1 MFSVQKTFS
10 ITVPLIAYLVYHA
23 NVRPPFASF
32 SCTLIGIDCPTDIP
46 IHGYVDDDYKEVY
59 DIFLNNFKQGRD
71 IGASVSAYV
80 GGRKVVSLQGGWQ
93 DIEEKVEYTNESL
106 QMVFS
111 TSKILGVVVIAQLV
125 EQGLL
130 EYDEKISTYWPE
142 FAQGNKEN
150 VTLCELMRHTSGVAS
165 LDNPISFQE
174 ASDPDILADI
184 LAKQP
189 HNFDGKPIHAY
200 HAITQG
206 WYQNEII
213 RRVDPQ
219 RRTIG
224 SIVNEYKDKWGS
236 EWYLKPEATE
246 GLDLKRIAPFYQEP
260 KYRQLYPALK
270 ITVENPA
277 YSAYT
282 NSDSMAKLAA
292 ILANRGKSIVPGE
305 PDLLL
310 KDATYEELTKF
321 ISDEQ
326 DIIYPQLILINLRGG
341 FRLLRNHENFKL
353 PESENIDFIGGV
365 GGGGSVLAFNEKY
378 KIGFSYNTNS
388 YSNDIMPDQ
397 RSSLILGA
405 IVKQVKKKAREA
417 ELNKMS

>member
-1 MFSVQKTFS
+1 
-10 ITVPLIAYLVYHA
+10 
-23 NVRPPFASF
+23 
-32 SCTLIGIDCPTDIP
+32 
-46 IHGYVDDDYKEVY
+46 
-59 DIFLNNFKQGRD
+59 
-71 IGASVSAYV
+71 
-80 GGRKVVSLQGGWQ
+80 
-93 DIEEKVEYTNESL
+93 
-106 QMVFS
+106 
-111 TSKILGVVVIAQLV
+111 
-125 EQGLL
+125 
-130 EYDEKISTYWPE
+130 
-142 FAQGNKEN
+142 
-150 VTLCELMRHTSGVAS
+150 
-165 LDNPISFQE
+165 
-174 ASDPDILADI
+174 
-184 LAKQP
+184 
-189 HNFDGKPIHAY
+189 
-200 HAITQG
+200 
-206 WYQNEII
+206 
-213 RRVDPQ
+213 
-219 RRTIG
+219 
-224 SIVNEYKDKWGS
+224 
-236 EWYLKPEATE
+236 
-246 GLDLKRIAPFYQEP
+246 
-260 KYRQLYPALK
+260 
-270 ITVENPA
+270 
-277 YSAYT
+277 
-282 NSDSMAKLAA
+282 MAKLAA